1 MHPENAASPIVVRLL
16 GRVRL
21 PVKPLHPENAL
32 VPILVTLAG
41 SATLSSF
48 EHSLKALAPTPPTF
62 VPIVTSSSVSCADAK
77 YVDMK
82 LSAVARRVV
91 LRASEVTPVQPAK
104 ASLSIVGAPVPR
116 VTFSK

>member
-1 MHPENAASPIVVRLL
+1 MEVRPS

-21 PVKPLHPENAL
+21 PAKPLHPENAL

-48 EHSLKALAPTPPTF
+48 EHPLKAREPTPPTF
-62 VPIVTSSSVSCADAK
+62 VPIVTSSSVSCADEK

-82 LSAVARRVV
+82 LSAVERRVV
-91 LRASEVTPVQPAK
+91 LRASEVTPVQPPK
-104 ASLSIVGAPVPR
+104 ASLS
-116 VTFSK
+116 